1 MPLRLVLCLVLSMLV
16 VFDPTSLLAQE
27 PAAPSAVPARLTLGM
42 ATEILL
48 ANNPA
53 LLKERQN
60 IVIARGN
67 LIEARLLPNPTFEI
81 RSESYPIFEDHP
93 GAFFNNQELNI
104 LAGQTILTAGKRRKR
119 TAVAQQDVAVTN
131 SSLQDVIRQLT
142 LELKNRYFSV
152 SLAKSQLGLAQQI
165 LSEYDKVIKINEARY
180 KEGEISGFEF
190 SRLQTERLRFFN
202 DQVEAELQLKNSKVA
217 LLELLGADPS
227 AIDFDVAEELAFV
240 PVPVEIQSL
249 QEQAEMNRPDLA
261 AQKQRVERELR
272 QKGLQ
277 QSLAVPD
284 VTPAFGYKRDLG
296 ANTVAFGV
304 SLPLPLFNRN
314 QGGIARAGAQLEQQR
329 QDLTRVQLAV
339 RRGVQEAVNGV
350 QAQIQRVQA
359 MESTYVPNAR
369 RARDI
374 AQASYRLG
382 ALDLIGF
389 LDVERSY
396 RETLRTYNQALYEYR
411 VSLSQL
417 EAAIGKDITR

>member
-1 MPLRLVLCLVLSMLV
+1 MQLNLVCCLLFSLLIVLN
-16 VFDPTSLLAQE
+16 PTSLLSQE
-27 PAAPSAVPARLTLGM
+27 PTAPSAVPARLTLGM

-48 ANNPA
+48 ARNPA
-53 LLKERQN
+53 LLRERQN
-60 IVIARGN
+60 IAIARGN
-67 LIEARLLPNPTFEI
+67 LTAARLRPNPTLDI
-81 RSESYPIFEDHP
+81 NSESYPLFEDRP
-93 GAFFNNQELNI
+93 GSFLNNQELTI
-104 LAGQTILTAGKRRKR
+104 LAGQTIETAGKRRKR
-119 TAVAQQDVAVTN
+119 TAVAQQDVEVTS

-152 SLAKSQLGLAQQI
+152 SLAKSQLGLAQQV

-217 LLELLGADPS
+217 LLEMLGADPS

-240 PVPVEIQSL
+240 PVPVEARSL

-261 AQKQRVERELR
+261 AQKQRVEREMR
-272 QKGLQ
+272 QRGLQ
-277 QSLAVPD
+277 QSLAIPD
-284 VTPAFGYKRDLG
+284 VTPSFGYKRDFG
-296 ANTVAFGV
+296 ANTIAFKV

-314 QGGIARAGAQLEQQR
+314 QGGVARASAQLEQQR
-329 QDLTRVQLAV
+329 HDLTRVQLAV
-339 RRGVQEAVNGV
+339 RRDVQEAVNGV
-350 QAQIQRVQA
+350 QAQSQRVQA
-359 MESTYVPNAR
+359 LESIYVPNAR

-411 VSLSQL
+411 ASLSQL
-417 EAAIGKDITR
+417 EAAIGKDVTR